1 MRELTFIEPGKVEWR
16 DVPEPA
22 LEGPGQALV
31 RPLAVATCDLDAAM
45 VAGQSPFQG
54 PFPLGHEFVA
64 EVVEAGDEVEGWSP
78 GDVAVVPFQISC
90 GACEACLRG
99 RTGNCREVRPRGS
112 MYGIGPAGG
121 TWGGALTDLVR
132 VPFADPMLLRPPEGA
147 APAAIASASDNISD
161 AYRTVAGPLRAEPGA
176 EVLIVGGFAASIS
189 LYAVA
194 IARALGAGAVHFLDH
209 DPERLELADALGA
222 EPIEA
227 AGPDDLPG
235 RVGPYPIT
243 VEANGSEAGLACA
256 LRSTAPDGTCTS
268 VAIHFGAATPVPL
281 FEMYFNGV
289 TFHTSRVHSR
299 GVLPE
304 VLELIEAG
312 RIDPERVTTDVVPW
326 EAAAE
331 EWARPRTKLIVARDS

>member
-1 MRELTFIEPGKVEWR
+1 MQQVTFIEPGKVEWR
-16 DVPEPA
+16 EVSEPA
-22 LEGPGQALV
+22 VEGPGEALV

-45 VAGQSPFQG
+45 VAGASPFQG

-64 EVVEAGDEVEGWSP
+64 EVVEAGEEVEGWVP

-90 GACEACLRG
+90 GACEACRRG

-121 TWGGALTDLVR
+121 EWGGALTDLVR
-132 VPFADPMLLRPPEGA
+132 VPFADPMLLPVPVGTS
-147 APAAIASASDNISD
+147 PAALASASDNISD
-161 AYRTVAGPLRAEPGA
+161 AYRTVAEPLRAEPGA

-194 IARALGAGAVHFLDH
+194 IAVALGAGAVHFLDH
-209 DPERLELADALGA
+209 DPERLALAESLGGR
-222 EPIEA
+222 PIEA
-227 AGPDDLPG
+227 AGPEDLPE

-243 VEANGSEAGLACA
+243 VEANGSDAGLACA

-304 VLELIEAG
+304 VLELIAAG
-312 RIDPERVTTDVVPW
+312 RIDPERVITDVVPW

-331 EWARPRTKLIVARDS
+331 EWARPRTKLIVARES

>member
-1 MRELTFIEPGKVEWR
+1 MRELTFIEPGNVEWR
-16 DVPEPA
+16 EVPEPA
-22 LEGPGQALV
+22 LEGPAEALV
-31 RPLAVATCDLDAAM
+31 RPLAAATCDLDAAM

-64 EVVEAGDEVEGWSP
+64 EVVEAGDEVEDWSP

-90 GACEACLRG
+90 GACEACGRG
-99 RTGNCREVRPRGS
+99 RTGNCRAVRPRGS

-121 TWGGALTDLVR
+121 EWGGALTDLVR
-132 VPFADPMLLRPPEGA
+132 VPFADPMLLRPPDGA
-147 APAAIASASDNISD
+147 SPAAIASASDNIAD
-161 AYRTVAGPLRAEPGA
+161 AYRTVAGPLQAEPGA
-176 EVLIVGGFAASIS
+176 EVLILGGFAASIS

-209 DPERLELADALGA
+209 DPERLALAAALGA

-227 AGPDDLPG
+227 AGQDDLPA

-243 VEANGSEAGLACA
+243 VEANGSDAGLACA

-268 VAIHFGAATPVPL
+268 VAIHFGEATPAPL

-331 EWARPRTKLIVARDS
+331 EWARPRTKLIVARES

>member
-1 MRELTFIEPGKVEWR
+1 MRQLTFVEPGSVEWR
-16 DVPEPA
+16 DVPEPG

-64 EVVEAGDEVEGWSP
+64 EIVEVGEAVEGWSP
-78 GDVAVVPFQISC
+78 GDVAVVTFQISC
-90 GACEACLRG
+90 GACEACRRG
-99 RTGNCREVRPRGS
+99 RTGNCREVQPRGS

-121 TWGGALTDLVR
+121 EWGGAVTDLVR
-132 VPFADPMLLRPPEGA
+132 VPFANPMLLRPPVDVS
-147 APAAIASASDNISD
+147 PAAIASASDNISD
-161 AYRTVAGPLRAEPGA
+161 AYRTVAGPLQAEPGA
-176 EVLIVGGFAASIS
+176 DVLIVGGFAASIS
-189 LYAVA
+189 LYAVT

-209 DPERLELADALGA
+209 DPERLALAEALGA

-227 AGPDDLPG
+227 AGQEDLPG

-268 VAIHFGAATPVPL
+268 VAIHFGAATPMPL
-281 FEMYFNGV
+281 FEMYFNGIS
-289 TFHTSRVHSR
+289 FHTGRVHSR

-312 RIDPERVTTDVVPW
+312 RIEPERITTDVVPW
-326 EAAAE
+326 DAAAE
-331 EWARPRTKLIVARDS
+331 EWARPRTKLIVARES